1 MDNQNYSKF
10 KKKDQNKKDQ
20 NKKDTQKN
28 KSSKEKEN
36 KRYDLTKKRRFE
48 RDKKYKNYIYSGLTL
63 FIALMLMINK

>member
-10 KKKDQNKKDQ
+10 KKKNLPKDQ

-48 RDKKYKNYIYSGLTL
+48 RDKKYKNYI
-63 FIALMLMINK
+63 

>member
-48 RDKKYKNYIYSGLTL
+48 RDKKYKNYI
-63 FIALMLMINK
+63 

>member
-10 KKKDQNKKDQ
+10 KKKDQNKKDQNKKDQ

-48 RDKKYKNYIYSGLTL
+48 RDKKYKNYI
-63 FIALMLMINK
+63 